1 VGPGGHGNSRNHRKF
16 RGILSLS
23 TVTIRRLHHC
33 TTARPATLSFPLT
46 AKRACANNAEPAFR
60 QETTRS
66 MSSKTEIVD
75 PSGNDPQLQ
84 WGAVKLIGLGFV
96 TLGFAL
102 VLILV
107 AANAI
112 GE

>member
-1 VGPGGHGNSRNHRKF
+1 
-16 RGILSLS
+16 
-23 TVTIRRLHHC
+23 
-33 TTARPATLSFPLT
+33 
-46 AKRACANNAEPAFR
+46 
-60 QETTRS
+60 

-75 PSGNDPQLQ
+75 PSGNDSQMS
-84 WGAVKLIGLGFV
+84 WGALKLISLGAI

-102 VLILV
+102 ILILT

>member
-1 VGPGGHGNSRNHRKF
+1 
-16 RGILSLS
+16 
-23 TVTIRRLHHC
+23 
-33 TTARPATLSFPLT
+33 LT
-46 AKRACANNAEPAFR
+46 GKRACANNAQPEFR
-60 QETTRS
+60 QETTRF

-75 PSGNDPQLQ
+75 PSGNDSQLH
-84 WGAVKLIGLGFV
+84 WGAIKLIGLGFV

-102 VLILV
+102 VLILT

>member
-1 VGPGGHGNSRNHRKF
+1 
-16 RGILSLS
+16 
-23 TVTIRRLHHC
+23 
-33 TTARPATLSFPLT
+33 
-46 AKRACANNAEPAFR
+46 
-60 QETTRS
+60 

-75 PSGNDPQLQ
+75 PSGNDSQLH
-84 WGAVKLIGLGFV
+84 WGAIKLIGLGFV

-102 VLILV
+102 VLILT